1 MKTILVDD
9 ELLSMQQFEKECMDI
24 QEIEL
29 VGKFDNAK
37 DALAYAKCNQ
47 VDFALLDVQMPEMDG
62 LELGAELKKLNPD
75 MVIIYIT
82 GYSHYVAETL
92 KIKADYCIMKP
103 YDRQDILDAV
113 YRAKLLSKRFKKRMR
128 VETFGRF
135 EIYVDGQPLY
145 FGNYKARELFAL
157 CIHREG
163 ANVTMEQAVD
173 LLWPNRPYDERVK
186 RLYRKAVR
194 AIVDTLE
201 RYGLSEVFVN
211 NRGSCH
217 IEREKLECDLYTF
230 LEEKSLTDLQ
240 LSRLKEGYMIDY
252 SWAENRMMQLMELCP
267 EKDCCYEKI

>member
-1 MKTILVDD
+1 
-9 ELLSMQQFEKECMDI
+9 
-24 QEIEL
+24 
-29 VGKFDNAK
+29 
-37 DALAYAKCNQ
+37 
-47 VDFALLDVQMPEMDG
+47 
-62 LELGAELKKLNPD
+62 
-75 MVIIYIT
+75 
-82 GYSHYVAETL
+82 
-92 KIKADYCIMKP
+92 
-103 YDRQDILDAV
+103 
-113 YRAKLLSKRFKKRMR
+113 
-128 VETFGRF
+128 
-135 EIYVDGQPLY
+135 
-145 FGNYKARELFAL
+145 
-157 CIHREG
+157 
-163 ANVTMEQAVD
+163 MEQAVD